1 MFHNDRTRAR
11 NHPADD
17 RRMSTDDAA
26 HVARDP
32 LRAYADASDAR
43 FVDAASGKRLSGCAF
58 VRLVRAARRALVASA
73 ATIEAVKGRGDDDFV
88 VVAIGCDVGVEF
100 VAYFLAAC
108 ALGWTP
114 APLNSRWSASE
125 ARDACASV
133 SAAMVVLDA
142 SHVARWGDDASA
154 SAVFEG
160 LTVLDAS
167 AVWEEETPG
176 EEDEWL
182 GALKR
187 RADGACSFCFTSGTT
202 GKPKAVML
210 THEGVC
216 AASRAKHEV
225 VGYERGDT
233 YLHCAPLFHVGGL
246 SSAHASLA
254 VGSKHVFMPK
264 FDVKDALRL
273 INEERVTAF
282 IAVPTM
288 MAMMMREVKENPDAA
303 VSGTS
308 VKRILVGAG
317 RLMDGQLEAI
327 RSVFPNAVVTLA
339 YGMSE
344 TSSSITFLRP
354 DDPRLEGDPMFA
366 GDAVRDV
373 EIKTNADGE
382 LLVRGPIV
390 MLGYHGVDRQD
401 TFDAEGWFATGD
413 LGKVAESESPESET
427 GARVWLYGRVKDIIK
442 TGGENVVPH
451 EVESVLNSH
460 PDVETSAV
468 AGVPDPTWGE
478 TVVAFVQRKASA
490 RGGETCEAK
499 SIVDHCVDANLAR
512 FKVPKRIVFVDSIS
526 LNAMG
531 KVSRSALLETYARE
545 LETPTL

>member
-1 MFHNDRTRAR
+1 
-11 NHPADD
+11 
-17 RRMSTDDAA
+17 MSTDDAA
-26 HVARDP
+26 HVARAP
-32 LRAYADASDAR
+32 LRAYADDASDVR

-73 ATIEAVKGRGDDDFV
+73 ATVHAIEGRSDDLSV

-133 SAAMVVLDA
+133 SATMVVLDA
-142 SHVARWGDDASA
+142 SHVARWGDASV
-154 SAVFEG
+154 VFDG

-167 AVWEEETPG
+167 AVWEEETSG

-182 GALKR
+182 GGLKR

-216 AASRAKHEV
+216 AASCAKHEA

-273 INEERVTAF
+273 IGEECVTAF

-288 MAMMMREVKENPDAA
+288 MAMMTREVKENPDAA

-308 VKRILVGAG
+308 VRRILVGAG

-327 RSVFPNAVVTLA
+327 RSMFPNAVVTLA

-344 TSSSITFLRP
+344 TSSSVTFLRP

-366 GDAVRDV
+366 GNAVRGV

-427 GARVWLYGRVKDIIK
+427 GARVWLYGRVNDIIK

-460 PDVETSAV
+460 PDVEISTV
-468 AGVPDPTWGE
+468 VGVPDPTWGE

-490 RGGETCEAK
+490 RGETCEAK
-499 SIVDHCVDANLAR
+499 SIVDHCVNANLAR
-512 FKVPKRIVFVDSIS
+512 FKVPKRIVFVHSIP
-526 LNAMG
+526 LNVTG
-531 KVSRSALLETYARE
+531 KVSRSVLLETYARE
-545 LETPTL
+545 LETPSL

>member
-1 MFHNDRTRAR
+1 
-11 NHPADD
+11 
-17 RRMSTDDAA
+17 MSTGDAA
-26 HVARDP
+26 HVARAP
-32 LRAYADASDAR
+32 LDAYDDASSDDVR
-43 FVDAASGKRLSGCAF
+43 FVDAASGKRLSGSAF
-58 VRLVRAARRALVASA
+58 VRLVGAARRALVASA
-73 ATIEAVKGRGDDDFV
+73 ATVKTAKGEGDDGGVV
-88 VVAIGCDVGVEF
+88 VVALGCDVGVEF

-125 ARDACASV
+125 AREACASV
-133 SAAMVVLDA
+133 SATMVVLDA
-142 SHVARWGDDASA
+142 SHVARWDTS
-154 SAVFEG
+154 SSSSSSSSVFEG
-160 LTVLDAS
+160 VEVLDAS
-167 AVWEEETPG
+167 ALWEEEARG
-176 EEDEWL
+176 EEDD
-182 GALKR
+182 GRFGGLKR
-187 RADGACSFCFTSGTT
+187 RDDGVCSFCFTSGTT

-210 THEGVC
+210 THDGVC

-225 VGYERGDT
+225 IGYERGDT

-273 INEERVTAF
+273 IDQERVTAF

-288 MAMMMREVKENPDAA
+288 MAMMTREVKENPGA

-308 VKRILVGAG
+308 VRRILVGAG
-317 RLMDGQLEAI
+317 RLMDGQFDAI

-344 TSSSITFLRP
+344 TSSSVTFLRP

-366 GDAVRDV
+366 GNAVRGV

-382 LLVRGPIV
+382 LFVRGPIV

-413 LGKVAESESPESET
+413 LGKVAESENPESET
-427 GARVWLYGRVKDIIK
+427 GSRVWLYGRVKEIIK
-442 TGGENVVPH
+442 TGGENVAPH
-451 EVESVLNSH
+451 EVERVLNSH

-468 AGVPDPTWGE
+468 TGVPDPTWGE
-478 TVVAFVQRKASA
+478 IVVAFVVRKASS
-490 RGGETCEAK
+490 RSETCEAK

-512 FKVPKRIVFVDSIS
+512 FKVPKRIVFVESIP
-526 LNAMG
+526 LNSMG
-531 KVSRSALLETYARE
+531 KVSRSELLETHAQE
-545 LETPTL
+545 LETSSL

>member
-1 MFHNDRTRAR
+1 MS
-11 NHPADD
+11 
-17 RRMSTDDAA
+17 STDDAA
-26 HVARDP
+26 HVARAP
-32 LRAYADASDAR
+32 LRAYADDDASDAR

-73 ATIEAVKGRGDDDFV
+73 ATVEAVKGRRGDFDADASFAV

-133 SAAMVVLDA
+133 SATMVVLDA
-142 SHVARWGDDASA
+142 SHVARWKDASA

-176 EEDEWL
+176 EEDESQ
-182 GALKR
+182 GGLKR
-187 RADGACSFCFTSGTT
+187 RDDGACSFCFTSGTT

-273 INEERVTAF
+273 IDEERVTAF

-288 MAMMMREVKENPDAA
+288 MAMMTREVKENPDAA
-303 VSGTS
+303 VSGMS
-308 VKRILVGAG
+308 VRRILVGAG

-344 TSSSITFLRP
+344 TSSSVTFLRP

-366 GDAVRDV
+366 GNAVRGV

-478 TVVAFVQRKASA
+478 TVVAFVQRKAST

-512 FKVPKRIVFVDSIS
+512 FKVPKRIVFVDSIP

-531 KVSRSALLETYARE
+531 KVSKSALLETYARE
-545 LETPTL
+545 LETPSL